1 MAAEMFY
8 DDDADLALIQGKNV
22 AVLGYGSQGHAH
34 SLSLRDS
41 GVDVRV
47 GLPEGSKSRAKAEAE
62 GLRVL
67 TPAEAVE
74 EADVIVILAPDHVQ
88 RKLYAE
94 SVEPNLTAGDTL
106 VFGHGFNIRFGYI
119 TPPDGVDVFMV
130 APKGPGHLVRREYV
144 DGRGVPVLVAVE
156 EDASGKAWDLA
167 LSYAK
172 AIGGLRA
179 GGIKTTFTEETETDL
194 FGEQAVLCG
203 GASQLVMYGFETL
216 IEAGYQPEVAYF
228 ECLHELKLIV
238 DLMYEGG
245 IAKQRWSVSDT
256 AEYGD
261 YVSGPRVITPAGE
274 GEHAGDPRGHQ
285 ERLVR
290 PAVHRRPGR
299 RRPGVQGA
307 ARQGRGAPDRAD
319 RPRAAQAD
327 GVGEVPRLRLR
338 RGHRH
343 PLTRRELPRAGR

>member
-1 MAAEMFY
+1 VAELFY
-8 DDDADLALIQGKNV
+8 DDDADLSLVQSRNV

-34 SLSLRDS
+34 ALSLRDS

-62 GLRVL
+62 GLRVVA
-67 TPAEAVE
+67 PYEACE
-74 EADVIVILAPDHVQ
+74 EADLVVVLAPDPVQ
-88 RKLYAE
+88 RHLYADA
-94 SVEPNLTAGDTL
+94 VEPNLVDGDAL
-106 VFGHGFNIRFGYI
+106 FFGHGFNIRFGYVK
-119 TPPDGVDVFMV
+119 PPAGVDVCMV
-130 APKGPGHLVRREYV
+130 APKGPGHLVRREFS

-156 EDASGKAWDLA
+156 QDATANAWPLT

-179 GGIKTTFTEETETDL
+179 GGIRTTFAEETETDL

-203 GASQLVMYGFETL
+203 GVSRLVQTGFETL
-216 IEAGYQPEVAYF
+216 TEAGYQPEIAYF

-261 YVSGPRVITPAGE
+261 YTSGPKIIDESVKQRMQQILREVQDGSWAAGFIADQDAGAPEFKRLRAE
-274 GEHAGDPRGHQ
+274 GEQHPIEAT
-285 ERLVR
+285 
-290 PAVHRRPGR
+290 GR
-299 RRPGVQGA
+299 ELRKLMSWVKSADDDYTEGTA
-307 ARQGRGAPDRAD
+307 AR
-319 RPRAAQAD
+319 
-327 GVGEVPRLRLR
+327 
-338 RGHRH
+338 
-343 PLTRRELPRAGR
+343 

>member
-1 MAAEMFY
+1 MAEMFY

-41 GVDVRV
+41 GVDVRI
-47 GLPEGSKSRAKAEAE
+47 GLPEGSKSREKAEAE

-74 EADVIVILAPDHVQ
+74 EADVIVILAPDHIQ

-94 SVEPNLTAGDTL
+94 SVEPNIAPGDTL

-119 TPPDGVDVFMV
+119 TPPEGVNVFMV

-156 EDASGKAWDLA
+156 KDDSGNTWDLA

-203 GASQLVMYGFETL
+203 GASQLVQYGFEVLT
-216 IEAGYQPEVAYF
+216 EAGYQPEVAYF

-261 YVSGPRVITPAGE
+261 YVSGPRVIDAHVKENMLAILEDIKNGSFAQRFIDDQDNGGKEFKELRAKGE
-274 GEHAGDPRGHQ
+274 Q
-285 ERLVR
+285 
-290 PAVHRRPGR
+290 
-299 RRPGVQGA
+299 
-307 ARQGRGAPDRAD
+307 
-319 RPRAAQAD
+319 
-327 GVGEVPRLRLR
+327 
-338 RGHRH
+338 H
-343 PLTRRELPRAGR
+343 PIEETGRELRKLMAWVKSHDSDYVEGTATR